1 MPALPD
7 HLPVARHLWRCSAGE
22 HELADAGQGGLRR
35 LKYCTKNGFGMIPR
49 FIFATKQSTGL
60 EAPLVSWGAMSQP
73 IASNP
78 EASNSI
84 FWVRRMGSDP
94 SIAYENAN
102 SFFYILVSPKNNRA
116 FLIKSSVKR
125 FFNIYI
131 YIYAQYNFLCMSP
144 SPPSPPSP
152 LFPPFAP
159 SSPSPPFS
167 PSAPSAPPLAGPRP
181 PNHVVLYCVSVQIF
195 SWACFVDIMRL
206 VFVFSLFAVF
216 SHLSFFR
223 FYFLNSFSLG

>member
-35 LKYCTKNGFGMIPR
+35 LKYCTKKGFGMIPR
-49 FIFATKQSTGL
+49 FIFVKKQSTGL

-78 EASNSI
+78 QGSNSI

-102 SFFYILVSPKNNRA
+102 SFFYILVSSKNNRA
-116 FLIKSSVKR
+116 FLIRSSVKR

-131 YIYAQYNFLCMSP
+131 YAQYNFLC
-144 SPPSPPSP
+144 
-152 LFPPFAP
+152 
-159 SSPSPPFS
+159 
-167 PSAPSAPPLAGPRP
+167 
-181 PNHVVLYCVSVQIF
+181 
-195 SWACFVDIMRL
+195 
-206 VFVFSLFAVF
+206 
-216 SHLSFFR
+216 
-223 FYFLNSFSLG
+223 